1 MMLQKLEPH
10 SEMVQNL
17 LMFAS
22 FLPSLLIRKYILV
35 FESYSDQC
43 LLSSWMKYLCYFAL
57 NSIVSIVLSK
67 IESERMIIRFS
78 QLGIM
83 ATLLVLLFAC
93 MEKIHKEHFVL
104 INTNTRT
111 RKKLLIMLEKSFFAL
126 VIVGK
131 TGQIFFYNDKFK
143 QMCLN

>member
-22 FLPSLLIRKYILV
+22 FLPSLLIRKYTLT

-43 LLSSWMKYLCYFAL
+43 ILSSWMKYLCYFAL
-57 NSIVSIVLSK
+57 NSIVSIILSN
-67 IESERMIIRFS
+67 IESERMITRFS
-78 QLGIM
+78 QLGSM
-83 ATLLVLLFAC
+83 ATLQVILFAC

-111 RKKLLIMLEKSFFAL
+111 RKKLLIMLDKSFFA
-126 VIVGK
+126 
-131 TGQIFFYNDKFK
+131 
-143 QMCLN
+143 